1 MGFTVTDIGYAALT
15 HPVLLLLTVRLPE
28 YTPGAAAPAGTTRTM
43 GLAGSTAFTT
53 SVKPA
58 RFAAAS

>member
-1 MGFTVTDIGYAALT
+1 MGFTVTETGYAALT

-43 GLAGSTAFTT
+43 GLAGRTALTT
-53 SVKPA
+53 SANPA
-58 RFAAAS
+58 VFAAAL